1 MINKNIKNILKIIAL
16 AGLIMISVAG
26 CGKQDDFHE
35 LQGAGATF
43 PYPLYSKMF
52 DQYYKEFGT
61 KINYQAIGS
70 GGGIRQLK
78 NKTVDFGASDAF
90 MKDKVL
96 AKESSPILH
105 IPVCLGAVSVSY
117 NLPGIEN
124 LRLTSKIVADIFL
137 GKITKWNDDKIQSI
151 NPGKKLPKIRIVS
164 VHRSDGSGTTFI
176 FTDYLAK
183 VSPEWLNSVG
193 RGKSV
198 NWPDGLGGKGNAGVA
213 GIVKQTPGAIGYIG
227 HIYAEQNKMGVATI
241 RNRSGEYIAPSLAS
255 VSNAANTEIPA
266 DTRASITDTGSKYG
280 YPISG
285 FTWILSYKE
294 QNFKSRTL
302 EQANETKRLLEW
314 MIGDGQRFTEPL
326 LYAPLSDSVVK
337 KAKTIIDSMTY
348 SGKSL

>member
-1 MINKNIKNILKIIAL
+1 MINKRIRTILKGTVLTGLIAL
-16 AGLIMISVAG
+16 SLVG
-26 CGKQDDFHE
+26 CSNQENVKE

-52 DQYYKEFGT
+52 DHYHKEFGT
-61 KINYQAIGS
+61 RINYQSIGS

-96 AKESSPILH
+96 AKESNPILH
-105 IPVCLGAVSVSY
+105 IPICLGAVSVSY
-117 NLPGIEN
+117 NLPGTSE
-124 LRLTSKIVADIFL
+124 LKLTADVLADIFL
-137 GKITKWNDDKIQSI
+137 GKISKWDDARIQSI
-151 NPGKKLPKIRIVS
+151 NPETKLPNLGIVS

-183 VSPEWLNSVG
+183 VSSEWLNLVG

-213 GIVKQTPGAIGYIG
+213 GIVNQTPGAIGYIG

-241 RNRSGEYIAPSLAS
+241 RNKSGEYISPSLAS

-266 DTRASITDTGSKYG
+266 DTRASITDTGAKYG

-294 QNFKSRTL
+294 QKFNKRTL
-302 EQANETKRLLEW
+302 EQAKETKQLLEW

-326 LYAPLSDSVVK
+326 LYAPLSESVVK
-337 KAKTIIDSMTY
+337 KAQDIIDSMTY
-348 SGKSL
+348 SGKAL